1 MNTIQDSLR
10 SSEDIQTSFFF
21 SKITIQS
28 FSENIDFYT
37 VQTMTS
43 KQIIGEK
50 SLNFK
55 QNIFL
60 QKCNGTICGITG
72 ESFSLSLNV

>member
-1 MNTIQDSLR
+1 MNTIQDLLR
-10 SSEDIQTSFFF
+10 SFEDIQTIFFL
-21 SKITIQS
+21 SKLTIQS
-28 FSENIDFYT
+28 SSENIDFYT

-60 QKCNGTICGITG
+60 QKCNGTICGITR
-72 ESFSLSLNV
+72 ESFSLSLDV